1 MQIDQEKQKQLEE
14 LISTI
19 KGRYQVRSFATTSE
33 AINFLKKVMPLFSSI
48 GDEFESLKDEDISKL
63 FDIFPAET
71 IEYLVSTFV
80 EVKTAKGFKAVDFE
94 TEFKGDFQTLLAV
107 FVMALTELVK
117 EVQTPTGKPQ
127 AQTKKKKIKSQRRS

>member
-1 MQIDQEKQKQLEE
+1 MQVDQAKQEQLEKM
-14 LISTI
+14 ISSI
-19 KGRYQVRSFATTSE
+19 KDTYRVRSFSTTSE
-33 AINFLKKVMPLFSSI
+33 AITFLKKVMPLFSSI

-80 EVKTAKGFKAVDFE
+80 EKKTSKGFKAINYE

-107 FVMALTELVK
+107 FVMALTELIK

-127 AQTKKKKIKSQRRS
+127 AQAKKKKIKSRRRS